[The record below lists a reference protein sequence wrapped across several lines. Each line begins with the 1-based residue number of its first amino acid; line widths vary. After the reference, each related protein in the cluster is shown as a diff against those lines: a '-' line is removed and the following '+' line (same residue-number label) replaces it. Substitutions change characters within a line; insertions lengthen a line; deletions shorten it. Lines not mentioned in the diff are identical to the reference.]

1 MTCILKTVKKIYK
14 NGNKLYKQ
22 DSNLFKILG
31 KKDNKNMV
39 RRLSLKLNTQYHS
52 PITHAHRQF

>member
-1 MTCILKTVKKIYK
+1 MTCILKTVKKIYI

-22 DSNLFKILG
+22 DSNLFKVLG

-39 RRLSLKLNTQYHS
+39 RRCH
-52 PITHAHRQF
+52 